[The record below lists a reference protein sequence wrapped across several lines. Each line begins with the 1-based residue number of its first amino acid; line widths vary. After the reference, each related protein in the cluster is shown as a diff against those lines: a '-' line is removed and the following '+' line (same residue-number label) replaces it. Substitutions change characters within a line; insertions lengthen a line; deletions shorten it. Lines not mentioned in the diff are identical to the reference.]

1 MTQTTIKTA
10 ALSIVSSAL
19 ILGASLSAM
28 AAAPVPPSAPII
40 MGKDRPILLQ
50 RMVVTATPL
59 PDTDR

>member
-1 MTQTTIKTA
+1 MTIPVKAA

-28 AAAPVPPSAPII
+28 AAAPAASSAPVIR
-40 MGKDRPILLQ
+40 GKDRPILLQ

-59 PDTDR
+59 PNTDH

>member
-1 MTQTTIKTA
+1 MTIPIKAA

-28 AAAPVPPSAPII
+28 AAAPAPPSAPII
-40 MGKDRPILLQ
+40 MGKDHPILLQ

-59 PDTDR
+59 PNTDY